1 MIDTPQVRLAP
12 KRAHLHGVYDLG
24 VGTQHALPDPGQI
37 PQVEDVVELGRGRQ
51 HLDFG
56 RLPETAGQRH
66 QLWHGVLNLPGK
78 PPVGAEVALTDH
90 TCRSGVRGQER

>member
-1 MIDTPQVRLAP
+1 MHSLFYLTLNIDTPQAGLAT
-12 KRAHLHGVYDLG
+12 KRAHLHGVYHFG

-56 RLPETAGQRH
+56 RLPQTAGQRH
-66 QLWHGVLNLPGK
+66 QLWHRALNLPGK
-78 PPVGAEVALTDH
+78 PPAGAKVALTNH
-90 TCRSGVRGQER
+90 T